1 MYDYYYGPESEQ
13 FAFYRIPK
21 LLFEAERVRDIS
33 TDAKLLYGLMLDRMQ
48 LSAKNG
54 WLDENGRVYIYY
66 TVKQIMN
73 ALSCSNK
80 TVTRLLNELEGVNLI
95 SREKSGFSKPDR
107 IYVMNFLAVVY
118 KVHHETCKKYT
129 SRDEESTLRDMYN
142 LHPNNT
148 DNNKT
153 DISDTESIV
162 SIKEN
167 RCDAMDEY
175 RSYESLVRENI
186 EFDILV
192 ADNPYERDSL
202 EEIVSIMTDV
212 LTTKSGTIRIS
223 GDDKPVEVVKSRLM
237 KLNSQHISYVLQ
249 GLKDN
254 PVKVRNIKAYL
265 LASLYNAP
273 TTISNYY
280 SALVNHDMHNGLV

>member
-66 TVKQIMN
+66 TVKQIMK

-80 TVTRLLNELEGVNLI
+80 TVTRLLNELEGVHLI

-129 SRDEESTLRDMYN
+129 SGDVESTPRDMYN

-153 DISDTESIV
+153 DISDTDSIV
-162 SIKEN
+162 SIRKN
-167 RCDAMDEY
+167 GCDAMDEY
-175 RSYESLVRENI
+175 RAYESLIRENI
-186 EFDILV
+186 EFDHLV
-192 ADNPYERDSL
+192 EDNPYERESL

-212 LTTKSGTIRIS
+212 MMTKSGTMRIS

-265 LASLYNAP
+265 LASLFNAP

>member
-54 WLDENGRVYIYY
+54 WLDEKGRVYIYY
-66 TVKQIMN
+66 SVKQIMD
-73 ALSCSNK
+73 ALSVSNK
-80 TVTRLLNELEGVNLI
+80 TVTKLLSELETVHLI
-95 SREKSGFSKPDR
+95 SREKTGFSKPDR
-107 IYVMNFLAVVY
+107 IYVMNFLAVMY
-118 KVHHETCKKYT
+118 KLHHETCKNYT
-129 SRDEESTLRDMYN
+129 TGDVDFTPREMN
-142 LHPNNT
+142 FLHTNNT

-162 SIKEN
+162 SIRKDG
-167 RCDAMDEY
+167 CDAMDEY

-186 EFDILV
+186 EFDNLV

-265 LASLYNAP
+265 LASLFNAP